1 MKIAKDRRPDL
12 KKTSP
17 KENLNLSSVAC
28 DPCSNEALKIERQI
42 KSRPVSEIK
51 INEIIGILIFIL
63 GILILLLLK

>member
-51 INEIIGILIFIL
+51 INEIKLIVNSIFKS
-63 GILILLLLK
+63 GDNDKQ

>member
-51 INEIIGILIFIL
+51 INEIKLIVNSIFKSGDNDKL
-63 GILILLLLK
+63 

>member
-51 INEIIGILIFIL
+51 INEIKLIINSIFKS
-63 GILILLLLK
+63 GDNDKQ